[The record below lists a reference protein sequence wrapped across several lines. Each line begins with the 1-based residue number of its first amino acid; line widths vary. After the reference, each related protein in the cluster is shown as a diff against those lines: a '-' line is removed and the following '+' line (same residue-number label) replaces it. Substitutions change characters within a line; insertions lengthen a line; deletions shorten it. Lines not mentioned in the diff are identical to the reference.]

1 MSKKSLL
8 ILIVFFVFVQSLFSQ
23 INVLNPMPGNWANKQ
38 VLLIDTNNSEA
49 AEYFYS
55 VDGSSPK
62 EFGFA
67 YDGPVLLD
75 KIGKVN
81 LKIAK
86 VSNEGIEELSIDYNV
101 QENDGFNTQYESL
114 INSFLFSGILNCSA
128 GSSFVIPNSLQFRFG
143 NEKSS
148 FIKGQELS
156 LSKNLSVSSYIPC
169 ELFDSEKS
177 INWRFVVK
185 TIPQSLGIYSRR
197 DVPFVIEDW
206 EKITFTNENF
216 IYKIDDGMW
225 QLPKEPL
232 YLDRTKNHIVYWQ
245 SIAYEQGNPIEY
257 FDLPAK
263 PTLNVQVF
271 EDGNYIYSLIGDDS
285 YSLGIQNDNN
295 AEVNELFKEVGI
307 DTFIGH
313 RLSGHVNLQVYSN
326 SIYQG
331 TFFEEYDV
339 NKLLPETPFIQS
351 SEKSFYSRKKVD
363 IEILSSKKSDLY
375 VSVSKPFVISDVSK
389 AYSENDD
396 IFKNVEFEEYKK
408 VNENFKISFVPNEKN
423 VEYYKIRAYFDNGK
437 YKSLVSEY
445 SVILDS
451 FNYFFDSELNVE
463 NADGTLQKPFSS
475 FSQAL
480 DLLNKSR
487 YAVLKIKGN
496 LKMPQNSSILQ
507 TNCVIE
513 NLNNAVLI
521 FPAESS
527 LIVKNSTLEIEN
539 CVIKNELYDNSE
551 SSRMIPIIKME
562 NGVLTLKDCEVIT
575 SFAKN
580 GNVFEGYNSVINF
593 SNVIASAR
601 ANFYISLVSGTK
613 NRINIQ
619 NSTLTCG
626 GETSIL
632 ISLNNSM
639 LSCSNNTFRV
649 SGKRGRVVELFA
661 VEGNI
666 NKNKVYV
673 DFDLEKSSFSPFYF
687 DKKSKVQLTDN
698 EIN

>member
-1 MSKKSLL
+1 
-8 ILIVFFVFVQSLFSQ
+8 
-23 INVLNPMPGNWANKQ
+23 MPGNWANKQ

-156 LSKNLSVSSYIPC
+156 LSKTLSVSSYIPC

-295 AEVNELFKEVGI
+295 SEVNELFKEVGI

-313 RLSGHVNLQVYSN
+313 RLSGQVNLQVYSN

-389 AYSENDD
+389 SYTEQDSIFEN
-396 IFKNVEFEEYKK
+396 IEFNEYKK
-408 VNENFKISFVPNEKN
+408 VANEYKISFTPKSEQ
-423 VEYYKIRAYFDNGK
+423 VEYFKICAYTNNGK
-437 YKSLVSEY
+437 SKSLVSEY
-445 SVILDS
+445 SVIIDMY
-451 FNYFFDSELNVE
+451 NYYFDSEALVE
-463 NADGTLQKPFSS
+463 NPDGTKLKPYTS
-475 FSQAL
+475 FEQCLS
-480 DLLNKSR
+480 DLNKTRS
-487 YAVLKIKGN
+487 AILKVKGN
-496 LKMPQNSSILQ
+496 LRFPEKKTIIQ
-507 TNCVIE
+507 TNCKIQ
-513 NLNNAVLI
+513 NAGDAQLV
-521 FPAESS
+521 FPSNS
-527 LIVKNSTLEIEN
+527 TLIVKNSTLEIDDCVLKNEEAN
-539 CVIKNELYDNSE
+539 DGFSNQIIPVIK
-551 SSRMIPIIKME
+551 IE
-562 NGVLTLKDCEVIT
+562 NGILTLSDCELIS
-575 SFAKN
+575 SFKKN
-580 GNVFEGYNSVINF
+580 GTFIESYNSSLNF
-593 SNVIASAR
+593 NKVIASTR
-601 ANFYISLVSGTK
+601 ANSYISMISGVKT
-613 NRINIQ
+613 RLNIKD
-619 NSTLTCG
+619 STFASDA
-626 GETSIL
+626 ETAIL
-632 ISLNNSM
+632 FSLKDSFVD
-639 LSCSNNTFRV
+639 CSKSLLKV
-649 SGKRGRVVELFA
+649 SGKRGRIGEFFG
-661 VEGNI
+661 VEGCI
-666 NKNKVYV
+666 KKNTIHCN
-673 DFDLEKSSFSPFYF
+673 FDLNNASVSTFYF
-687 DKKSKVQLTDN
+687 DKNSAIELLDN
-698 EIN
+698 EIFK